1 MSRHIVDLHI
11 HSKYS
16 RACSRSLDFE
26 HLGAWA
32 NIKGIDV
39 MSTGD
44 FTHPA
49 WFKEISAKLEER
61 KPGIFSLNASARRE
75 SEELYKEYS
84 MRHYKESLFVLGTE
98 LSAIYTHGGKVR
110 RVHLLVF
117 LPSLDTVKQFT
128 DVLLSR
134 GCNLN
139 ADGRPILGLSA
150 KEILKIGLDV
160 SPEFIMIPAHA
171 WTPWFAVFGSKSGYD
186 SLGECFEELAPNIFA
201 IETGLSSDPAMNWR
215 LSSLDTITLISNSDA
230 HSLDKLGREA
240 NMFEGEIQSY
250 TQLFDAIKA
259 GKKGT
264 KELSLTSTIEFFP
277 EEGKY
282 FMDGHAKC
290 AFSCDPEETKR
301 LHGVCPV
308 CKRSL
313 TIGVLNRID
322 ILANRKSDTVKNHI
336 PYYSIIP
343 LKEIIAQSVGTGVNS
358 KSVNNIYAELINSV
372 GDEFFILLDA
382 KENNFPIHISRELV
396 DGIMK
401 MRQKE
406 IEIVGGYD
414 GVFGV
419 IKVCTPPQ
427 RKQKKL
433 L

>member
-1 MSRHIVDLHI
+1 MRHIADFHI

-16 RACSRSLDFE
+16 RACSRNLDLE
-26 HLGAWA
+26 HLAAWA

-49 WFKEISAKLEER
+49 WFKEISSKLEER
-61 KPGIFSLNASARRE
+61 KPGLFTLNASHREE
-75 SEELYKEYS
+75 SEALYKEYS
-84 MRHYKESLFVLGTE
+84 QRPYKEPLFVLGSE
-98 LSAIYTHGGKVR
+98 LSAIYSHGGKVR

-117 LPSLDTVKQFT
+117 LPSLETVKQFT
-128 DVLLSR
+128 DVLLAR
-134 GCNLN
+134 GCNLS

-150 KEILKIGLDV
+150 KEILKIGLEV
-160 SPEFIMIPAHA
+160 SPDFIMIPAHA

-186 SLGECFEELAPNIFA
+186 SLEECFEELAPHIFA
-201 IETGLSSDPAMNWR
+201 IETGLSSDPQMNWR
-215 LSSLDTITLISNSDA
+215 LSALDNITMISNSDA

-240 NMFEGEIQSY
+240 TVFEGEIHSY
-250 TQLFDAIKA
+250 RQVFDAIKA
-259 GKKGT
+259 GKQGIND
-264 KELSLTSTIEFFP
+264 LSLSSTIEFFP

-290 AFSCDPEETKR
+290 EFSCDPEETKR
-301 LHGVCPV
+301 LNGICPI
-308 CKRSL
+308 CKKPL
-313 TIGVLNRID
+313 TIGVLYRISE
-322 ILANRKSDTVKNHI
+322 LADRNNSAMNNHV
-336 PYYSIIP
+336 PYHSIIP
-343 LKEIIAQSVGTGVNS
+343 LKEIISQCVGTGVSAKKVSTLYN
-358 KSVNNIYAELINSV
+358 ELINSV
-372 GDEFFILLDA
+372 GNEFFILLDA
-382 KENNFPIHISRELV
+382 KENNFSSLVPHELV
-396 DGIMK
+396 DGIMR

-427 RKQKKL
+427 RKQKNL